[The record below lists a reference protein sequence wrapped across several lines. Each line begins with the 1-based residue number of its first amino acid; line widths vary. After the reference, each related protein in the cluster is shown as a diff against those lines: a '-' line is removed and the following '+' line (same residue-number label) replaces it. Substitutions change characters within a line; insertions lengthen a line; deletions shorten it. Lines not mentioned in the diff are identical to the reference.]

1 MTLDEDPPIIR
12 KIDMNRMKFRKWAV
26 LVLALVLLFGV
37 LSSSAE
43 EDNIYFTAVND
54 TLKKLQASTMPYYYN
69 DEYYVPYTIF
79 DDLSLGVFYS
89 DNSEKNHTLALYNR
103 YNTLIFQLLLEY
115 SYDNNQQYRERAI
128 SHNNTLYIPIK
139 FVCER
144 FGLKYQLIK
153 TPIPVIR
160 VVSDAKLDANEFKD
174 KYYDRIISEGR
185 DFLNLNQSPSPS
197 VPVTSVSP
205 PPSKEPTLAP
215 EVYLTF
221 DCKTPDGLKEMI
233 GTLDKHKIS
242 ATFFLTEDMIGSER
256 DLVLSIIGSGHNIG
270 IYENESL
277 AESQGDSQSIVEY
290 VQRANRLLDSYTHT
304 KTRLFRFRTDSPF
317 KDDKSIRETL
327 AESGYAVWD
336 WTLNADSIT
345 ASTNWQTS
353 HRWIS
358 IIEQSAENGNPVVF
372 RAGVKADL
380 NATVDILLDYFDDE
394 QAVFRLITP
403 ATESDKLIG

>member
-1 MTLDEDPPIIR
+1 MKEITIRQTSTPKTKPDYSKLGFGKYFTDHMFLMDYTPDSGWHDPRIVPYGPISLDPSAMVLHYAQETFEG
-12 KIDMNRMKFRKWAV
+12 MKAYYAGDGRT
-26 LVLALVLLFGV
+26 LLFR
-37 LSSSAE
+37 
-43 EDNIYFTAVND
+43 
-54 TLKKLQASTMPYYYN
+54 PW
-69 DEYYVPYTIF
+69 
-79 DDLSLGVFYS
+79 
-89 DNSEKNHTLALYNR
+89 
-103 YNTLIFQLLLEY
+103 
-115 SYDNNQQYRERAI
+115 DNNQQYRERAI